1 MNTNACQ
8 QGKAGYSGRVLT
20 SISAQ
25 TTTWNQGCILIFD
38 TLDIKLIKNLL
49 KFDLIYEFLKSQ
61 IETCYIFG
69 PIAIVKATLGT
80 QLVWCLFQ
88 QNY

>member
-1 MNTNACQ
+1 ME
-8 QGKAGYSGRVLT
+8 K
-20 SISAQ
+20 
-25 TTTWNQGCILIFD
+25 
-38 TLDIKLIKNLL
+38 TLDIKPIKNLS

-61 IETCYIFG
+61 IKTFYIFG
-69 PIAIVKATLGT
+69 PIAIVKATLET

>member
-1 MNTNACQ
+1 ME
-8 QGKAGYSGRVLT
+8 K
-20 SISAQ
+20 
-25 TTTWNQGCILIFD
+25 
-38 TLDIKLIKNLL
+38 TLDVKPIKILS

-61 IETCYIFG
+61 IETCNVFG
-69 PIAIVKATLGT
+69 PIAIVKVMLET

>member
-1 MNTNACQ
+1 MILSFCYHDHHDHVH
-8 QGKAGYSGRVLT
+8 GK
-20 SISAQ
+20 
-25 TTTWNQGCILIFD
+25 
-38 TLDIKLIKNLL
+38 TLDIKPIKNLL
-49 KFDLIYEFLKSQ
+49 KFDLIYKFLKSQ

-69 PIAIVKATLGT
+69 PTAIVKAILET